1 MGALLSSSAPG
12 YGDGAGFGP
21 AAVPNASAI
30 YRWLGAARRSP
41 SVGQRAQTVY
51 TAIVVAAIFG
61 ALVYGTASSALAQVI
76 SPETVARWGPS
87 LALLALLGAGYW
99 GTVQGPVVFSAAD
112 VGCLLA
118 APLRRAGLVGRPLR
132 VAFVL
137 GFGVGVLVAGVAVVG
152 LTGQGRSVAA
162 ARIFGFGAGL
172 GLIGLVAVALAWT
185 VSSRTGAERALRWMS
200 WPVAVLAGGLLV
212 FAFDGGAAGRDVAL
226 WSGPWGWAVQAGAGR
241 YAGAWGLGL
250 AAVAVAAALVVG
262 LAWRSRGA
270 GETERFVVR
279 AEGRAHL
286 QASLMDLNVR
296 TGRRDLA
303 AVAAGG
309 GTGRGSGSRR
319 VWGVRWLRD
328 RLSALDA
335 RRFEGRRGAQMAV
348 VWRGL
353 VIAVRLPSRPL
364 VSALLAGGG
373 TALVLLDLAEPVA
386 VIAGAVLIYVASA
399 WLLEPMRV
407 ELDAPSRAPVFLGA
421 RPGRALVAHVLLPSL
436 VVSASVVVS
445 AVVVALAAG
454 LSGSGVAAALALV
467 VTSAAVV
474 CCAGMSARRGGR
486 LPHDLLITAVSSDP
500 SGGGLV
506 LLGWLLL
513 WPAVAVAVVYVP
525 VRAISVHSTVAHAA
539 VSVGVGVVVAV
550 GALRVQQR
558 DPPGV

>member
-1 MGALLSSSAPG
+1 MSSSAPG
-12 YGDGAGFGP
+12 FGDGLRFGP
-21 AAVPNASAI
+21 ATVPNASAI
-30 YRWLGAARRSP
+30 YRWLGTARRSP
-41 SVGQRAQTVY
+41 SVGQRLQTVY
-51 TAIVVAAIFG
+51 TAVVVAAIFG

-87 LALLALLGAGYW
+87 LVLLALLGAGYW

-132 VAFVL
+132 VAFLL

-162 ARIFGFGAGL
+162 ARIFGLGGGL

-185 VSSRTGAERALRWMS
+185 VSSRAGAERALRSMS
-200 WPVAVLAGGLLV
+200 WPVLVLAGGLVAYAL
-212 FAFDGGAAGRDVAL
+212 AGGATGRDVAL

-241 YAGAWGLGL
+241 YASAWGFAL

-262 LAWRSRGA
+262 LAWRRRGA
-270 GETERFVVR
+270 GETERFVLR

-286 QASLMDLNVR
+286 QASLMDMNVR

-303 AVAAGG
+303 SVAAGR
-309 GTGRGSGSRR
+309 GTGRRSGSRR
-319 VWGVRWLRD
+319 VWGVRWLRTW
-328 RLSALDA
+328 LSALDD
-335 RRFEGRRGAQMAV
+335 RRFGGRRGAQVAV
-348 VWRGL
+348 VWRCF
-353 VIAVRLPSRPL
+353 VIAARLPSRPL

-386 VIAGAVLIYVASA
+386 VMAGALLIYVASA

-421 RPGRALVAHVLLPSL
+421 RPGRALVAHVLFPSL
-436 VVSASVVVS
+436 VVSASVAVS
-445 AVVVALAAG
+445 AIVVALAAG

-486 LPHDLLITAVSSDP
+486 LPHDVLITAVSSDP

-525 VRAISVHSTVAHAA
+525 VRAISVHSTVAHVV
-539 VSVGVGVVVAV
+539 VSVGLGLAAVAA
-550 GALRVQQR
+550 ALLAQQR
-558 DPPGV
+558 DPPDV